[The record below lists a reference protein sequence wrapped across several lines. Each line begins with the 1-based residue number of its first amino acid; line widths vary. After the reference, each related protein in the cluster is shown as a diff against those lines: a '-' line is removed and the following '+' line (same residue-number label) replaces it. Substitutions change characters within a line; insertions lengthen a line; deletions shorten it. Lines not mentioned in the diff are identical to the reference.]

1 MGTIGRALNEFWET
15 SVSPMALCAQAVR
28 DSKAG
33 PGVLLGTIERNNYF
47 SWLFVHRLFVTQK
60 AAPLARMMVD
70 LSAYPR
76 SSERTGWLA
85 PTVGSIEFLQ
95 HLVQVGPM

>member
-1 MGTIGRALNEFWET
+1 MCPTH
-15 SVSPMALCAQAVR
+15 
-28 DSKAG
+28 
-33 PGVLLGTIERNNYF
+33 
-47 SWLFVHRLFVTQK
+47 FVHRLFVTEK

-76 SSERTGWLA
+76 GQERTGWLA

-95 HLVQVGPM
+95 HLVQVGRTFVSFVVT